1 MSEPRFDHPRLI
13 ADIGGTNARFGW
25 VAGPDAPAM
34 DFVFTVCDQ
43 AAGEACPV
51 WPGQPMTAHWG
62 FADPA
67 AQVSD
72 DPAQARKA
80 FTAALAQI
88 TTRIRLFLSL
98 PLDKL
103 DSMIEVEP
111 LNAIQ
116 EAGARIL
123 AGQTRGRVVV
133 EITIGVDGIP
143 KDPVVV
149 TSKPV
154 DAVEV
159 VTSGSSARLR
169 GGGCDLEVALV
180 KP

>member
-1 MSEPRFDHPRLI
+1 MTDRIYNVLFLCTGNSARSILAESILAKDGAGRFR
-13 ADIGGTNARFGW
+13 AFS
-25 VAGPDAPAM
+25 AGSMPKGAVNPFALKVLGSFDYPTEGFRSKSWEEFAQPGAPVM
-34 DFVFTVCDQ
+34 DFVFTVCDN

-67 AQVSD
+67 AQVSN

-103 DSMIEVEP
+103 DRLSLQAHLRE
-111 LNAIQ
+111 L
-116 EAGARIL
+116 
-123 AGQTRGRVVV
+123 GR
-133 EITIGVDGIP
+133 P
-143 KDPVVV
+143 
-149 TSKPV
+149 
-154 DAVEV
+154 A
-159 VTSGSSARLR
+159 
-169 GGGCDLEVALV
+169 
-180 KP
+180 